1 MSRKHLWGNA
11 VHWIGAFLAFLIVG
25 IFVIYTIKTV
35 QNEDPTP
42 TQPPIS
48 RDGGLPVGPE
58 DPPPVDPPPLEPP
71 PPRDPEPGATAAPP
85 PATKKPRLRTAW
97 ILENGVKAR
106 KKPGLNMEVV
116 RTFKQGDE
124 VFFVKDQLNWD
135 LVEDQKGNSM
145 WVESRFLTFIRPT
158 NLNAPSVAEQQV
170 MDFYARVARKD
181 YSEAYRHLSPD
192 WKKELSYQRFEEGYS
207 RTHSLRSEVS
217 NVIELGPERFQVDIQ
232 QVADEDG
239 ADVDY
244 LGSYTVERIE
254 GRWMMTSGILKR
266 LRPR

>member
-1 MSRKHLWGNA
+1 MNRKHLWGNA

-48 RDGGLPVGPE
+48 RDGGLPGGD
-58 DPPPVDPPPLEPP
+58 DPPLDPPPLDPP
-71 PPRDPEPGATAAPP
+71 PGRDPEPGPTAAAPP
-85 PATKKPRLRTAW
+85 PESRKPRLRTAW
-97 ILENGVKAR
+97 ILENGTKAR
-106 KKPGLNMEVV
+106 QKPGLNMEVV
-116 RTFKQGDE
+116 NTFNQGDE
-124 VFFVKDQLNWD
+124 VFWVKDQLNWD
-135 LVEDQKGNSM
+135 LVEDQKGNPM
-145 WVESRFLTFIRPT
+145 WVESRSLTFIRPT
-158 NLNAPSVAEQQV
+158 NLNAPSVAERQV

-181 YSEAYRHLSPD
+181 YSEAYRHLSPE

-207 RTHSLRSEVS
+207 RTLSLRSEVS
-217 NVIELGPERFQVDIQ
+217 NVIELGPDRFQVDIT

-244 LGSYTVERIE
+244 LGSYTVEKID
-254 GRWMMTSGILKR
+254 GRFMMTSGLLRRLK
-266 LRPR
+266 PR

>member
-1 MSRKHLWGNA
+1 MRRKHSWGNA

-35 QNEDPTP
+35 QNEEPTP

-48 RDGGLPVGPE
+48 RDGGLPVG
-58 DPPPVDPPPLEPP
+58 DDDPPPLPPPPPPPSNPEPNVTAEPP
-71 PPRDPEPGATAAPP
+71 PE
-85 PATKKPRLRTAW
+85 TKKPRLRTAW
-97 ILENGVKAR
+97 VLEDGVKGR
-106 KKPGLNMEVV
+106 VKPGLNMEVV
-116 RTFKQGDE
+116 KTFKQGDE
-124 VFFVKDQLNWD
+124 VFYVKDQLNWD

-145 WVESRFLTFIRPT
+145 WVQSNVLTFVRPA
-158 NLNAPSVAEQQV
+158 NLNAPSVAERQV

-181 YSEAYRHLSPD
+181 YSEAYRHLSPE
-192 WKKELSYQRFEEGYS
+192 WKKELSYERFEEGYS
-207 RTHSLRSEVS
+207 RTLSLRSEVA
-217 NVIELGPERFQVDIQ
+217 NVIELGPERFQVDIA

-244 LGSYTVERIE
+244 LGSYTVERVD
-254 GRWMMTSGILKR
+254 GRWMMTSGLLKR